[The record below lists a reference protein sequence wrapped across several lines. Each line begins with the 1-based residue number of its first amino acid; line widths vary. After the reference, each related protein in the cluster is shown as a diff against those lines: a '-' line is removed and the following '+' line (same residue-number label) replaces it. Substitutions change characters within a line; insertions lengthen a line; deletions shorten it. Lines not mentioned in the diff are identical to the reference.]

1 MSEYEL
7 ISLIQTHIDAIGSH
21 IMNFVGIYFAIVV
34 ASYFVADKLPK
45 LVIFGMIIMFS
56 TFTILNLSEI
66 TSKLDS
72 ILRLEASLRTVA
84 PHTPYFD
91 PASEPWGMRPV
102 SFLLTYFLG
111 FTTAVGFPLYMA
123 FRKPKQ

>member
-7 ISLIQTHIDAIGSH
+7 VSLVQTHMDSIGSH

-34 ASYFVADKLPK
+34 AAYFVADKLPK
-45 LVIFGMIIMFS
+45 IVVFGMIVMFT

-66 TSKLDS
+66 FTILETV
-72 ILRLEASLRTVA
+72 LRLEETLRVVA
-84 PHTPYFD
+84 PDSPYID
-91 PASEPWGMRPV
+91 PEPESWGVRPS
-102 SFLLTYFLG
+102 SFVLAYLLG

-123 FRKPKQ
+123 FRSSDR